1 MYYETDAAFDQH
13 RRDLEAGNI
22 LTYDPNFNPAENGM
36 EGELTV
42 YVNEE
47 VVTLYDYELEL
58 LEQEVRLQLES
69 ELHNAVVIAEGS
81 TPAEAVIQAVE
92 EALQESMAE
101 LEELEIEH
109 PKFSAAIH
117 EYVAVELA
125 KRLEGNVSEFHGKL
139 LEIIVIGDIV
149 RDLQDELDIE
159 EGGYDNIAEEM
170 MHFADAM
177 RDRAFVEAEL
187 MIVHSGELNQRDTSI
202 PVPALYDLEIEF
214 EAPTQEPVPAVV

>member
-13 RRDLEAGNI
+13 RRDLEAGNV

-47 VVTLYDYELEL
+47 VATLYDYELEL

-69 ELHNAVVIAEGS
+69 ELHSAVVVAES
-81 TPAEAVIQAVE
+81 SAPAEAVIQAVE
-92 EALQESMAE
+92 EALRESMAE

-125 KRLEGNVSEFHGKL
+125 KRLDGNVSDFHAKL

-149 RDLQDELDIE
+149 RDLQEELDIE
-159 EGGYDNIAEEM
+159 EGGYDHIAEEM
-170 MHFADAM
+170 MHFADAG
-177 RDRAFVEAEL
+177 DDAFC
-187 MIVHSGELNQRDTSI
+187 
-202 PVPALYDLEIEF
+202 
-214 EAPTQEPVPAVV
+214 